1 MFNEKRCL
9 CILLNRK
16 KSLILDKRIDIFIIF
31 PILKLQMKTRDDIVT
46 ILKDVLPS
54 EPSTPNAPGAWY
66 KLDAQANSVLISDK
80 ANNIK
85 AVMNIVTALDHVE
98 AQEKPEDDSTALSK
112 CRCYCQSYLMNE
124 LLRTAGDA
132 NQARLGIKVQNNSTY
147 FKKVRLV
154 PDMRTNRLIVFG
166 RPQAVERVRDFIHK
180 YIDVELESGKSI
192 LHVYQLQYLDAQKFA
207 PILKNI
213 LTSGKTG
220 GTDQSKEQLPMGE
233 LNASLTEFL
242 LLPINHKLLAVNM
255 PSGTYSRKQ

>member
-1 MFNEKRCL
+1 
-9 CILLNRK
+9 
-16 KSLILDKRIDIFIIF
+16 
-31 PILKLQMKTRDDIVT
+31 
-46 ILKDVLPS
+46 
-54 EPSTPNAPGAWY
+54 
-66 KLDAQANSVLISDK
+66 
-80 ANNIK
+80 
-85 AVMNIVTALDHVE
+85 MNIVTALDQVE
-98 AQEKPEDDSTALSK
+98 AQEKPEMIQLRYQNADVIANLFN
-112 CRCYCQSYLMNE
+112 NE

-180 YIDVELESGKSI
+180 YVDVELESGKSI

-220 GTDQSKEQLPMGE
+220 GTEQSKGAATNVGTERFFDGVIIVADQPQTISGE
-233 LNASLTEFL
+233 YAQRR
-242 LLPINHKLLAVNM
+242 I
-255 PSGTYSRKQ
+255 SRK